1 MIAEGLWGMFVP
13 AIATLASLYVVKRA
27 RSGRASLLWLATFV
41 AVCVVSAPL
50 VLLLS
55 DLSAAVFC
63 FALCGNALCIL
74 MLYALITRSI
84 SFDLLNVVVTHRD
97 SGVDYQT
104 LLESDPLNIRER
116 LRQLQR
122 MGLILMDGS
131 RYRASRLGTFIS
143 RYLAEPLYWVRRN
156 EP

>member
-1 MIAEGLWGMFVP
+1 MIAEGLWGMLVP
-13 AIATLASLYVVKRA
+13 AGAAMASVYVVQRA
-27 RSGRASLLWLATFV
+27 RSGRASLLWLTTFA
-41 AVCVVSAPL
+41 AVCLVAAPL

-97 SGVDYQT
+97 SGVEHRA
-104 LLESDPLNIRER
+104 LLESDPLNVRER

-122 MGLILMDGS
+122 MGLVVMDNS
-131 RYRASRLGTFIS
+131 RYRASRLGTLVS
-143 RYLAEPLYWVRRN
+143 RYLAGPLYRVRRN
-156 EP
+156 EL